1 MSVADRVGASEEAYT
16 LGGHQ
21 KPTASNQNNQH
32 KEPLNGILAGSKSNA
47 AGGGEG
53 EGIFQIPGPP
63 FISMHP
69 HAPARKI

>member
-47 AGGGEG
+47 AGGGG
-53 EGIFQIPGPP
+53 GGGNIPNSGP
-63 FISMHP
+63 SLH
-69 HAPARKI
+69 